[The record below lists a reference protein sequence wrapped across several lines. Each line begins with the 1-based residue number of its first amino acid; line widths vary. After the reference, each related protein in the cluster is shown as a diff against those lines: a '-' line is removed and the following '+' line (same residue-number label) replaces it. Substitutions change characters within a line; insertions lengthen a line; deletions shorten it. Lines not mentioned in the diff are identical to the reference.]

1 MVGHGLHHISGVHAD
16 EDLAVA
22 ASETAEEAKV
32 ELSVREDCLAEL
44 ESSAVGDLAEY
55 QVDLERTGQV

>member
-1 MVGHGLHHISGVHAD
+1 MIALHTD